1 MDRSPLDCYVCAKE
15 LSSPR
20 ILPCLHSICSTC
32 SPCCSTA
39 STQSSTSS
47 SVPCTPDR
55 LAEFLIETSH
65 ETAEVCANC
74 DQIKQPMYYC
84 ETCQQALCYD
94 CRNTTH
100 KARMFSA
107 HRVVI
112 AEESARV
119 RGRVACAQHSEPYI
133 LYCTENK
140 SLACIQCFNERPAED
155 RHYFVSIN
163 TGYKSCT
170 EKIEKWAM
178 KLRLYQEEK
187 REELEVRQR
196 ILAEHSNNYQTA
208 KESLFQLCQQI
219 HDTVLSTRDRLAVEM
234 EQNKEEAER
243 TCRQQIKEITSIMG
257 PIRLCLL
264 SAQILCSSASPIDAL
279 QLSSELHKRVQSI
292 TSRSI
297 DKLTA
302 VRSIDPVEARTEIAK
317 ALEPFLGLSAAWC
330 PIAIA
335 REGSQEDSGS
345 MKSYK
350 TRSGSHSMPTMLTK
364 FQTMIDLSGAFG
376 SIFARVEE
384 PLKELS
390 IVLSQLGDRVQEA
403 QRDLTM
409 RRCLIRA
416 DSINSMIKDCA
427 GVETRL
433 GLHSAVLND
442 LQPELQQ
449 MWQEQLDRVRRQQ
462 IIYREKIEECL
473 SMRET
478 ARHVLTAAKQLLP
491 YAACIE
497 SMSAL
502 IDPKRCHPPDP
513 APMESI
519 CMQITGIEPNSES
532 RIQAIEKEEQNR
544 RAVQEAKKREE
555 LAERGTSVKS
565 LKHGKAK
572 RKDTNR
578 LLVNTNR
585 ERSPGGTD
593 TTLINPCFLKR
604 ISPVVRE
611 ETVSDMESEPTVWRE
626 NFELTGEEKLETA
639 DLSIEEEER
648 CSSSLMVSTPPT
660 QATTLPSL
668 EQLLGRIP
676 LASRVTVDV
685 GVSHQSMLQ
694 SLHDVFASQKSDS
707 ETPICQEPN
716 VLASVV
722 KIAQK
727 KQGTPSVS
735 LTKVEPIV
743 PEENQDYQRKPKKER
758 RRRKKRSGERLES
771 EADSA
776 VAVVS
781 MATTETAPVP
791 NVPYIPSRV
800 FNESEMALKKL
811 GSFEVKEKVLRSLRE
826 KIGRS
831 DDSS

>member
-1 MDRSPLDCYVCAKE
+1 MDSSPLDCNVCGKE
-15 LSSPR
+15 LTSPH
-20 ILPCLHSICSTC
+20 ILPCLHSICASC
-32 SPCCSTA
+32 SPCCST
-39 STQSSTSS
+39 STSCGS
-47 SVPCTPDR
+47 PDP
-55 LAEFLIETSH
+55 LAEFLIETAH
-65 ETAEVCANC
+65 ETTEMCANC
-74 DQIKQPMYYC
+74 DQTNQPMYFC
-84 ETCQQALCYD
+84 ETCQQALCHE
-94 CRNTTH
+94 CKATTH
-100 KARMFSA
+100 QARMFAS
-107 HRVVI
+107 HRIVV

-133 LYCTENK
+133 LYCTDQK
-140 SLACIQCFNERPAED
+140 CLACIQCFNDRPSDD
-155 RHYFVSIN
+155 RHYFVSVDAGHK
-163 TGYKSCT
+163 TCM

-196 ILAEHSNNYQTA
+196 LLAEQSNNYQTA
-208 KESLFQLCQQI
+208 KESLYQLCQQI
-219 HDTVLSTRDRLAVEM
+219 HDTVLSTRDRLALEL
-234 EQNKEEAER
+234 EKGQEEAER
-243 TCRQQIKEITSIMG
+243 TCKEQIQEITAIMG
-257 PIRLCLL
+257 PIRLCLM
-264 SAQILCSSASPIDAL
+264 SAQILCSSASPIDVL
-279 QLSSELHKRVQSI
+279 QLSSELSKRVQSI
-292 TSRSI
+292 LSRAI
-297 DKLTA
+297 DKLPAART
-302 VRSIDPVEARTEIAK
+302 IDPIEARTEIAK

-330 PIAIA
+330 PIAVA
-335 REGSQEDSGS
+335 REGSQEGSGS

-350 TRSGSHSMPTMLTK
+350 TRSGSHSMPTMLSK

-384 PLKELS
+384 PLKQLS
-390 IVLSQLGDRVQEA
+390 IDLSQLGERVQEA

-409 RRCLIRA
+409 RR
-416 DSINSMIKDCA
+416 CA

-462 IIYREKIEECL
+462 IIYREKVEECF

-478 ARHVLTAAKQLLP
+478 ARHVLTAAKQLVP

-555 LAERGTSVKS
+555 LAERGTPVKG
-565 LKHGKAK
+565 LKHAKAN

-593 TTLINPCFLKR
+593 STLISPCLLKR
-604 ISPVVRE
+604 ISPSVRE
-611 ETVSDMESEPTVWRE
+611 ETTSDLEMESAVWRE

-639 DLSIEEEER
+639 DLAIQEEER
-648 CSSSLMVSTPPT
+648 CSSSLSLTAQPSGQP
-660 QATTLPSL
+660 AALPSL
-668 EQLLGRIP
+668 EQLLGRSP
-676 LASRVTVDV
+676 LASRITVDI

-694 SLHDVFASQKSDS
+694 SLHDVFASQRSEG
-707 ETPICQEPN
+707 ETPVCEEPSM
-716 VLASVV
+716 LASAV

-727 KQGTPSVS
+727 MHQIPAPAVRSEPKTVEEPSDSVKK
-735 LTKVEPIV
+735 T
-743 PEENQDYQRKPKKER
+743 RKER
-758 RRRKKRSGERLES
+758 RRRKKRSGDAAES
-771 EADSA
+771 REDAVVESSVA
-776 VAVVS
+776 VAEA
-781 MATTETAPVP
+781 MPVP
-791 NVPYIPSRV
+791 DVPYVPSRV
-800 FNESEMALKKL
+800 FDASDMPLAKL
-811 GSFEVKEKVLRSLRE
+811 GSFEAKEKMLRSLRE
-826 KIGRS
+826 KMARS